1 VPQAPQTKKMVNYK
15 FQHRMNYRLSHLMLS
30 IMNRNAQAGDYL
42 NAARTGKN
50 VVSNIY
56 PAIPIAMT
64 AKQVSNNFRRLGFLP
79 P

>member
-1 VPQAPQTKKMVNYK
+1 
-15 FQHRMNYRLSHLMLS
+15 MNYRLSHLMLS

-64 AKQVSNNFRRLGFLP
+64 AKHVSNNLRRLGFLP